1 MKIEPTFLTT
11 EQVLFIH
18 DQMVKRFGGSFG
30 VRDPGL
36 VKSAV
41 ARPQASFDGQYLYS
55 SIFDKAAALLQSLLK
70 NHPFVD
76 GNKRTAL
83 TSAGIFLKKNGYKL
97 VNQHKEEL
105 EFAVKV
111 DNGNLTVEQI
121 SQWLKTHSVKI
132 SSKQHLIS
140 LCSP

>member
-1 MKIEPTFLTT
+1 MKKITFLTT

-18 DQMVKRFGGSFG
+18 DQMVKRFGGSHG
-30 VRDPGL
+30 VRDLRL
-36 VKSAV
+36 VESAV
-41 ARPQASFDGQYLYS
+41 GRPKSTFGGEYLYN

-83 TSAGIFLKKNGYKL
+83 TSAGLFLKKNNYKL
-97 VNQHKEEL
+97 INNHQEEV
-105 EFAVKV
+105 EFAVRV

-121 SQWLKTHSVKI
+121 SKWLKEHSNK
-132 SSKQHLIS
+132 L
-140 LCSP
+140 